1 MVQIERTNAETLTT
15 YTVLNALVT
24 GVVFG
29 TLRYLLQPSLAG
41 WHFLHELILFGV
53 LAYSL
58 QPLWGILSDH
68 LALRHHAVQLGVLL
82 VCCGI
87 LFPSKFTQVIPL
99 KTGTLIKAIMLGL
112 GYCMFQVSAAATV
125 LRRCRH
131 RCFDIGCFTSS
142 GVLGTM
148 LFLIKPTLAYL
159 MIPIMMFTAC
169 RTDNCTD
176 FGQKLASR
184 DQRKFRFPLIMG
196 ILLIV
201 CFLASMFA
209 FSFTTNSFTAI
220 RQESRKMILLLT
232 VAVFAG
238 RLIGGWLLDHIGT
251 IAVVLLS
258 VPSGMFLLMTKAGTG
273 AAAGLFLL
281 NLSLPALFRMTYE
294 IIPDAPGFAYGLI
307 SSIAFPAVVLA
318 NRFPL
323 AMPDAGMLAFWG
335 LLLYGAALLTAA
347 VYIRE
352 FKLTRM
358 IRSAFTP
365 KSKNTPGQADEKS
378 DPTSENVK

>member
-68 LALRHHAVQLGVLL
+68 LSMRHHAVQLGVLL
-82 VCCGI
+82 VCCGL

-99 KTGTLIKAIMLGL
+99 KTGTLIKAVLLGL

-148 LFLIKPTLAYL
+148 LYLIKPTLAYL
-159 MIPIMMFTAC
+159 MIPFMMFTAC

-176 FGQKLASR
+176 FGQKLAAGE
-184 DQRKFRFPLIMG
+184 QRKFRFSPVMG
-196 ILLIV
+196 ILLIL
-201 CFLASMFA
+201 CFMASMFA
-209 FSFTTNSFTAI
+209 FSFTVNSFTAI
-220 RQESRKMILLLT
+220 RQESRRMILLLT
-232 VAVFAG
+232 AAVFCG
-238 RLIGGWLLDHIGT
+238 RLAGGWLLDHIGT

-258 VPSGMFLLMTKAGTG
+258 VPGGMFLLMTKTGTA

-294 IIPDAPGFAYGLI
+294 IVPDAPGFAYGLI
-307 SSIAFPAVVLA
+307 SSLAFPAVVLA
-318 NRFPL
+318 NRMQL
-323 AMPDAGMLAFWG
+323 SALDAGMLSFWG
-335 LLLYGAALLTAA
+335 FLLYGAALLAA
-347 VYIRE
+347 ALSIRE
-352 FKLTRM
+352 FTLTQK
-358 IRSAFTP
+358 IRALFAP
-365 KSKNTPGQADEKS
+365 KQKAAASGDGNS
-378 DPTSENVK
+378 DLGSENVK